1 MDEEELEGL
10 LPRTDLDNAS
20 QGTVSTQDAL
30 LGTPINAPA
39 GVGAPSNKVSIPS
52 FGQPGAGVMPAMPA
66 MPTIDQ
72 AAPAVEN
79 YGDYFRPVTTLESQP
94 FTQSQEADLFGSQAL
109 DEATR
114 NGNMQDTGLVTMV
127 PSDPLTEQDRMGLV
141 QSVPSDPFTQS
152 DRADLLEMQGLD
164 NLRKNGA
171 DSLMGAY
178 NLPESDL
185 VRVVPSD
192 PFTESD
198 RADLFGMQG
207 LDNLRQNGAQSL
219 AEAYGNTTG
228 NTIALPAITR
238 ESDTPFEASALM
250 PDGSTRGYLIGG
262 GSRTMSPEE
271 MSQYDKYVDTIQAPE
286 QAVPGTDGF
295 VRFPKAP
302 VATAPVIAPA
312 TEQPVPVQPNP
323 VAPAEQAVSAPRAL
337 TTADVENPA
346 LDGMSAAEKI
356 AAVNTPGYQSPDLA
370 AIPAGGRP
378 TSKFGKFADFATGVI
393 GGASDISLGVAKL
406 GLSPFTMTKD
416 YLMGTEDNKNPTIF
430 DVTGDTY
437 KSITDTPMSDFL
449 SGRSAQERAGQ
460 AASQQDQRNA
470 EFLANDPGVQYRDGA
485 QLVES
490 DQITPEQM
498 NEFMGAEGSP
508 QRAFVDKVSKGPLT
522 DPEIAAGYQFADR
535 NQINFDPQSG
545 FSPINTR
552 DPGFVRQAPRN
563 IDPGFAVPS
572 GTAGF
577 LNQNSVPSDGP
588 MNATQFMRY
597 EENPASRTE
606 QFVDAQGRLRR
617 RLTPKASAMQG
628 NPVGVQP
635 LAPEYSSYEAD
646 GEAREGR
653 IAARDRQPGESQT
666 ERDTRIAQSRTTG
679 GQAGQGGYKDSDL
692 RKIFGGGAAL
702 KKAKALAQSG
712 IDPVTMK
719 SFAGADS
726 DAKTAELRQRVLEA
740 EAVAKERGDD
750 PLVARQRE
758 LNNQLLEERISE
770 LRKQGLPEDITM
782 KQGDFGTV
790 IVRKG
795 NRDISYFKQGEDI
808 GEQLVQ
814 AGIIPEGTLNAKAA
828 DSGSGNTVRMV
839 DRNNKSRDVP
849 KGNVQE
855 ALQNGYTIK

>member
-20 QGTVSTQDAL
+20 QGTVSTQDAI
-30 LGTPINAPA
+30 LGTQINAPA

-66 MPTIDQ
+66 MPTIGQ

-79 YGDYFRPVTTLESQP
+79 YGDYFRPATTLESQP
-94 FTQSQEADLFGSQAL
+94 LTQSQEADLFGSKAL
-109 DEATR
+109 DDAMR

-192 PFTESD
+192 PLTESD

-207 LDNLRQNGAQSL
+207 LDNLRQNGAQNL

-545 FSPINTR
+545 FSKRPATLPPEFSVGPPQIERGPYRPNAV
-552 DPGFVRQAPRN
+552 DPGFIQQAPQMPVN
-563 IDPGFAVPS
+563 TP
-572 GTAGF
+572 
-577 LNQNSVPSDGP
+577 LDGP
-588 MNATQFMRY
+588 MNASQFMRY
-597 EENPASRTE
+597 EDNPANRTE
-606 QFVDAQGRLRR
+606 QFVDPQGRLRR
-617 RLTPKASAMQG
+617 RLTPQASAMQG
-628 NPVGVQP
+628 NPAGVQP

-646 GEAREGR
+646 GAAREARLREREDQAANDRNNRLSGSVEGGR
-653 IAARDRQPGESQT
+653 SNY
-666 ERDTRIAQSRTTG
+666 SN
-679 GQAGQGGYKDSDL
+679 SDL
-692 RKIFGGGAAL
+692 RKIFGRGAEYNR
-702 KKAKALAQSG
+702 AKALAQNG

-719 SFAGADS
+719 SFVSADS

-740 EAVAKERGDD
+740 EAVAAEKGED
-750 PLVARQRE
+750 PAEARRRI

-782 KQGDFGTV
+782 KQGEFGTV

-814 AGIIPEGTLNAKAA
+814 AGIIPEGTLNANEV

-839 DRNNKSRDVP
+839 GRNKEPRDVP

>member
-20 QGTVSTQDAL
+20 QGTVSTQDAI
-30 LGTPINAPA
+30 LGTQINAPA

-192 PFTESD
+192 PLTESD

-207 LDNLRQNGAQSL
+207 LDNLRQNGAQNL

-545 FSPINTR
+545 FSKRPATLPPEFSVGPPQIERGPYRPNAV
-552 DPGFVRQAPRN
+552 DPGFIQQAPQMPVN
-563 IDPGFAVPS
+563 AP
-572 GTAGF
+572 
-577 LNQNSVPSDGP
+577 LDGP
-588 MNATQFMRY
+588 MNASQFMRY
-597 EENPASRTE
+597 EDNPANRTE
-606 QFVDAQGRLRR
+606 QFVDPQGRLRR
-617 RLTPKASAMQG
+617 RLTPQASAMQG
-628 NPVGVQP
+628 NPAGVQP

-646 GEAREGR
+646 GAAREARLREREDQAANDRNNRLSGSVEGGR
-653 IAARDRQPGESQT
+653 SNY
-666 ERDTRIAQSRTTG
+666 SN
-679 GQAGQGGYKDSDL
+679 SDL
-692 RKIFGGGAAL
+692 RKIFGRGAEYNR
-702 KKAKALAQSG
+702 AKALAQNG

-719 SFAGADS
+719 SFVSADS

-740 EAVAKERGDD
+740 EAVAAEKGED
-750 PLVARQRE
+750 PAEARRRI

-782 KQGDFGTV
+782 KQGEFGTV

-814 AGIIPEGTLNAKAA
+814 AGIIPEGTLNANEV

-839 DRNNKSRDVP
+839 GRNKEPRDVP